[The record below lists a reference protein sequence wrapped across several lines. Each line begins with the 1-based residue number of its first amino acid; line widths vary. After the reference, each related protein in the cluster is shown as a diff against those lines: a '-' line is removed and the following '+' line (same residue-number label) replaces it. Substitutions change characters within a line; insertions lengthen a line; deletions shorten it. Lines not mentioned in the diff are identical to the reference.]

1 MSYQYILL
9 TIFTILAY
17 FIVTDKSVAT
27 LFVLLFKIMRVQFER
42 VKWLIIYNPSNP
54 LSKYFMWRNA
64 MKIAKEIQKEYQ
76 EK

>member
-9 TIFTILAY
+9 TIFAILAY

-27 LFVLLFKIMRVQFER
+27 LFVLIFKIMRVQFER
-42 VKWLIIYNPSNP
+42 VKWLIIYNPGNP

-64 MKIAKEIQKEYQ
+64 MKIAKEIQKEYR

>member
-9 TIFTILAY
+9 TIFAILAY
-17 FIVTDKSVAT
+17 LIIIDKSVAT

-42 VKWLIIYNPSNP
+42 VKWLIIYNPGNP
-54 LSKYFMWRNA
+54 FSKYFMWRNA
-64 MKIAKEIQKEYQ
+64 MKIAKEIRKEYQ